1 MSAAVFEI
9 TPEQQEKLAAI
20 DGKVVPARSCGTC
33 SLCCKVV
40 SIAEFQKPAGVWC
53 SHAKPGKGCGIH
65 LTRPFV
71 CRGAYCEWMIAKG
84 LGDEWKPE
92 IAKFA
97 LFAREN
103 GNRLTAHV
111 DPGNPAAWRRE
122 PYYRNFKDWALKGLL
137 RRPHIQIIDV
147 MVGEICTVVLPDR
160 DVTVGAIGQDEV
172 LQFDHGA
179 PGEVKAVRVVKRAS
193 LAAPAA

>member
-1 MSAAVFEI
+1 MTASIFEI
-9 TPEQQEKLAAI
+9 TPAQQAKLAEI
-20 DGKVVPARSCGTC
+20 DGRIVPARSCGTC

-40 SIAEFQKPAGVWC
+40 SITEFQKPAGVWC

-71 CRGAYCEWMIAKG
+71 CRGAYCEWMLSNG

-92 IAKFA
+92 VAKFA
-97 LFAREN
+97 LFARE
-103 GNRLTAHV
+103 NRLTAHV
-111 DPGNPAAWRRE
+111 DPGNPSAWKRE
-122 PYYRNFKDWALKGLL
+122 PYYRNFKDWALQGLL
-137 RRPHIQIIDV
+137 RRPEIKVIDV
-147 MVGEICTVVLPDR
+147 MIGENCTVVLPDR
-160 DVTVGAIGQDEV
+160 DVPVGAVAADEV

-193 LAAPAA
+193 LAAAVA